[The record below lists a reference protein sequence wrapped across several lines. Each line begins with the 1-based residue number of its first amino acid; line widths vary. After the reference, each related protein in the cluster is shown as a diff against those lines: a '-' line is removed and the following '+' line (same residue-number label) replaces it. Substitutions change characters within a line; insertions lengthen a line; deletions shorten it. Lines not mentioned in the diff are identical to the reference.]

1 MLSFLFKLQLHRF
14 LRAAGLV
21 WKAEGLDDR
30 WNLVCNYILS
40 LSHPHTQWLTG
51 LSQSLVA
58 WRQHRSS
65 NKQRLSGLHHTL
77 GPSRLHNVARGQR
90 TSHSCG
96 STPENSLAQEHC
108 SYDAHAITSM
118 HIIIQSKQLHKL
130 IKIINMFWS
139 WASEDLQPPS
149 ILYYTCSVNAQT
161 SQRFVWLILRRFKL
175 LP

>member
-1 MLSFLFKLQLHRF
+1 MKSCVQL
-14 LRAAGLV
+14 
-21 WKAEGLDDR
+21 
-30 WNLVCNYILS
+30 CSLS
-40 LSHPHTQWLTG
+40 LTPTHPVTDRTFPVTG
-51 LSQSLVA
+51 RMEAASILQQAASQRPPS
-58 WRQHRSS
+58 
-65 NKQRLSGLHHTL
+65 L